1 MPKLYTA
8 NTWEDE
14 VLTEDARYDI
24 LEDNGD
30 AYKADMQI
38 ELVTPVATA
47 GSPVNAARMN
57 NIENG
62 IDDLDDAL
70 VAGNATN
77 EHALTAKTTPV
88 NGDEIK
94 IFDSAASY
102 VAKILT
108 LTNLWANYLKAK
120 ADALYQ
126 TLDSDL
132 TAIAG
137 LSPSND
143 DIIQRKAG
151 AWTNRTKAQL
161 AVDILPYAY
170 PVGSVFISVVSTNP
184 ATLLGFGTWSAFA
197 TGRTL
202 VGIDT
207 GQTEFDTVEETGGSK
222 THTLA
227 ESELPAH
234 THPRGTRHWSGAS
247 NGASGRISANG
258 TSGAGLANDSDS
270 GVTGSTGSGSAHNNL
285 QPYIVVYMWKR
296 TA

>member
-1 MPKLYTA
+1 MPKLYTP

-30 AYKADMQI
+30 PYKADMRI
-38 ELVTPVATA
+38 DLVTPVATA
-47 GSPVNAARMN
+47 GTSVNATRMN

-77 EHALTAKTTPV
+77 EHALTTKSTPA
-88 NGDEIK
+88 NSDEIK

-102 VAKILT
+102 VAKIVT
-108 LTNLWANYLKAK
+108 LTNLWTNYLKAK

-126 TLDSDL
+126 ALDSDL
-132 TAIAG
+132 TAIAA
-137 LSPSND
+137 LSPTNND
-143 DIIQRKAG
+143 FMQRKSG
-151 AWTNRTKAQL
+151 AWTNRTPAQA
-161 AVDILPYAY
+161 AVDILPYVY
-170 PVGSVFISVVSTNP
+170 PVGSIYIAVVSTNP
-184 ATLLGFGTWSAFA
+184 ATLLGFGTWTAFA
-197 TGRTL
+197 TGQTL

-222 THTLA
+222 THTLT

-234 THPRGTRHWSGAS
+234 THPRGSRHWGGAA

-258 TSGAGLANDSDS
+258 VSGAGVANDSDS